1 MRRLLL
7 LAVLL
12 ALARRGGARDHPLA
26 IALHAQAAPT
36 STIVVGSV
44 LTTAG
49 LGAALR
55 ERADVRLVEIFYPF
69 EYGGLSAEPW
79 DLVIVEGWFEAVS
92 AFIHEVRAAR
102 RPTIYR

>member
-69 EYGGLSAEPW
+69 EYGGLSAEPTTRSF
-79 DLVIVEGWFEAVS
+79 LPAACIAAISLSTAS
-92 AFIHEVRAAR
+92 AESGL
-102 RPTIYR
+102 